1 MLDILELCAGHLS
14 PCAGFLSLT
23 RAEMTASS
31 FDFTHGVVFKDLK
44 ALGSR
49 KAQSSFR
56 YAPLKHICKQG
67 NLCGVSE
74 EVALSRILAEC
85 HTCGRVE
92 PGLVVLSFSLAARI
106 SFHQAFLQCP

>member
-31 FDFTHGVVFKDLK
+31 FEFTHGVVFKDLK

-49 KAQSSFR
+49 KAQSSF
-56 YAPLKHICKQG
+56 
-67 NLCGVSE
+67 
-74 EVALSRILAEC
+74 
-85 HTCGRVE
+85 
-92 PGLVVLSFSLAARI
+92 
-106 SFHQAFLQCP
+106 